1 MDVRAEMAAIVKQV
15 IEELIHQPI
24 QVLTLNS
31 SKATGEVNGRFR
43 AAQLVYDYGI
53 KGEEVTYKPIG
64 FSGGQSKQDSGTDLE
79 GFHRWRRDSRAYLQG
94 VNGWSAERVDSFL
107 EAEARM
113 DAPRPDAKNC
123 GTGYR
128 CGDTCISRAKR
139 CVLQGGAM
147 ALGRLGALASGQSV
161 AVTRLGKE
169 LHGPNDRGAQLL
181 QRRDALMAE
190 GVAMLNRQRDDGGG
204 SLMEHPTPEAMRAL
218 DALGRRVRD
227 IDRELQE
234 ASGENLNHRRWQ
246 RGTPGLETPKKGFH
260 SAMPDSPGRVRYR
273 EQLIQEALAQGST
286 VGKGFGGRPVAIVMM
301 GGPASGKS
309 SLLSKIMSDATG
321 YVKVDPDEM
330 KGRLPEFALAVAN
343 SDRLGAARAHEE
355 SSTAIADKLKKRAI
369 EGRYNVMLDG
379 TGKNGPKYEAMVR
392 ELKAQGYEIRVIMPH
407 ISVEEG
413 VKAAE
418 KRAHGSGRFVPT
430 EFIRQAYQAIPHN
443 FERVAKLADSAV
455 LADAEPDHLGKR
467 PMSTIQRWEGGRIVQ
482 EDKAKST
489 AYKKAFF
496 GGSK

>member
-1 MDVRAEMAAIVKQV
+1 MDIRAEMAAIVKGV

-31 SKATGEVNGRFR
+31 SKATGEVTGRFR

-53 KGEEVTYKPIG
+53 KGEDVTYKPLG
-64 FSGGQSKQDSGTDLE
+64 AGGAQARKDSGGDLE

-94 VNGWSAERVDSFL
+94 INGWSAERVDSYL
-107 EAEARM
+107 EAAVRM
-113 DAPRPDAKNC
+113 DAPRPGQKNC

-139 CVLQGGAM
+139 CVLQGAAM
-147 ALGRLGALASGQSV
+147 ALGRLGALASGQPV

-169 LHGPNDRGAQLL
+169 LHGPNDRAGQLL
-181 QRRDALMAE
+181 QRRDALIAE
-190 GVAMLNRQRDDGGG
+190 GVAMLGRQRDDGGG
-204 SLMEHPTPEAMRAL
+204 TLMEHPTPEAMKTL
-218 DALGRRVRD
+218 EALGRRVRD
-227 IDRELQE
+227 IDRELQT
-234 ASGENLNHRRWQ
+234 ASGEDPEKRRWQ
-246 RGTPGLETPKKGFH
+246 KGTPGLETPKGGFH
-260 SAMPDSPGRVRYR
+260 PAMPDSPGRVRFR
-273 EQLIQEALAQGST
+273 EQLIQDALAQGST
-286 VGKGFGGRPVAIVMM
+286 VGKGSGGRPVAIVMM

-309 SLLSKIMSDATG
+309 SLLSRVMSDQTG

-355 SSTAIADKLKKRAI
+355 SSTAIADVLKKRAI

-379 TGKNGPKYEAMVR
+379 TGKNGPKYEAMVQA
-392 ELKAQGYEIRVIMPH
+392 LVDQGYEIRVIMPH

-413 VKAAE
+413 VKAAD
-418 KRAHGSGRFVPT
+418 KRAHRTGRYVPL

-443 FERVAKLADSAV
+443 FERVARLADTAV
-455 LADAEPDHLGKR
+455 LADAEPDRLGSR
-467 PMSTIQRWEGGRIVQ
+467 PMTTIQRWEGGRIVE
-482 EDKAKST
+482 EDKAKSS

-496 GGSK
+496 GGKK